1 MVSFLFPLV
10 SALHWGCGWEPF
22 VWVKASWRCNRC
34 GGQDRRS
41 QKSTRWNTVV
51 QLGSHAF
58 ISQSGPPWVHI
69 ARGSLSLCLQAP
81 RLSHSFPPACQGCPG
96 QGGKTFMVLIKTC
109 CRGNQAY

>member
-41 QKSTRWNTVV
+41 QKSPRWNTVV

-69 ARGSLSLCLQAP
+69 AGAACLFVSKP
-81 RLSHSFPPACQGCPG
+81 HVCLTRSHQHARAALARAGRPSWS
-96 QGGKTFMVLIKTC
+96 
-109 CRGNQAY
+109 